1 MSRPGLLSS
10 WVAAERWGGWWLVA
24 GCLSC
29 LPTSH
34 HDWSIVPHI
43 LRAHS
48 NTWKHQQPGPVFH
61 PLSSDTFFQSSWS
74 TLCYE
79 MRPWWSI
86 RAIPLIFML
95 SSLPGGGH
103 VCQPIE
109 IRITSVGLSKAS
121 AAAQKTD
128 LIRILYNPSRHV
140 VRVVRVFLMRIGFD
154 EHHCQAGWVCSTK

>member
-1 MSRPGLLSS
+1 MIHQSNPTNIYVGIPALSPS
-10 WVAAERWGGWWLVA
+10 
-24 GCLSC
+24 
-29 LPTSH
+29 
-34 HDWSIVPHI
+34 
-43 LRAHS
+43 
-48 NTWKHQQPGPVFH
+48 
-61 PLSSDTFFQSSWS
+61 
-74 TLCYE
+74 
-79 MRPWWSI
+79 
-86 RAIPLIFML
+86 
-95 SSLPGGGH
+95 PGGGH